1 MNWQKYLDI
10 IKKTGD
16 RLIVV
21 DKEEG
26 EAFAIM
32 SLSEYEALVAKMGPR
47 AVEAKDSLVYR
58 EMQVEE
64 AAAEN
69 ILSQDLAK
77 DYHLDEPGLS
87 EEERFYLEPIE

>member
-1 MNWQKYLDI
+1 MNWQKFLDL

-26 EAFAIM
+26 EAFVVM
-32 SLSEYEALVAKMGPR
+32 SLSEYENLVSKNSGQRVSVKSAG
-47 AVEAKDSLVYR
+47 A
-58 EMQVEE
+58 QVPSESMVKNE
-64 AAAEN
+64 TIEP
-69 ILSQDLAK
+69 
-77 DYHLDEPGLS
+77 EPGFQGTKIS